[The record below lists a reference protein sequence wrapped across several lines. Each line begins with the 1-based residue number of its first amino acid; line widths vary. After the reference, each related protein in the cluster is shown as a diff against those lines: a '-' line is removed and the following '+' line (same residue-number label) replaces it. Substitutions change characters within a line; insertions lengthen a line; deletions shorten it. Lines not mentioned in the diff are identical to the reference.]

1 MWNKKRNITII
12 IFALVILITGGIF
25 VFSTFYHSHQKPE
38 APESSINR
46 ESTRKNLEGVNKFL
60 VQKDEE
66 RIQSFVRRR
75 DWNMQKTGSGLW
87 YKIGENK
94 GGPNVKEGDY
104 VKLDYEIRLL
114 DGTLCYTSDSTGPKI
129 FRVGATEEVTG
140 LHEGLKL
147 LSQGDQARLI
157 IPPHLAHGLLGDS
170 ERIPARS
177 ILVYKLTVREVSSDK
192 IRRR

>member
-1 MWNKKRNITII
+1 MWSRKKYII
-12 IFALVILITGGIF
+12 IIALSEFIVGVIFI
-25 VFSTFYHSHQKPE
+25 VSTHYHSYQRARISKSPDNTE
-38 APESSINR
+38 D
-46 ESTRKNLEGVNKFL
+46 TRKSLEDVNKFL

-66 RIQSFVRRR
+66 RIRSFIRRR
-75 DWNMQKTGSGLW
+75 DWNMKKTGSGLW
-87 YKIGENK
+87 YKIHENK
-94 GGPNVKEGDY
+94 AGPSIKEGDH
-104 VKLDYEIRLL
+104 VKLKYEIRLL

-147 LSQGDQARLI
+147 LSQGDRARLI

-177 ILVYKLTVREVSSDK
+177 ILVYELTVEKVSQEK
-192 IRRR
+192 ITR

>member
-1 MWNKKRNITII
+1 MWNKRKNII
-12 IFALVILITGGIF
+12 IVILVLAVLIIGGIF
-25 VFSTFYHSHQKPE
+25 IFSTFYHSHQKPE
-38 APESSINR
+38 EPKSSMNEER
-46 ESTRKNLEGVNKFL
+46 TRKSLEDVNKFL

-75 DWNMQKTGSGLW
+75 NWNMQKTGSGLW
-87 YKIGENK
+87 YKIDENK
-94 GGPNVKEGDY
+94 EGPEVKDGDY

-147 LSQGDQARLI
+147 LSQGDRARLI
-157 IPPHLAHGLLGDS
+157 VPPHLAHGLLGDS
-170 ERIPARS
+170 QRIPARA
-177 ILVYKLTVREVSSDK
+177 ILVYELTVREVSPDK
-192 IRRR
+192 IQR